1 MKTSI
6 KLFKVDKKY
15 LEKLTKDERKILPL
29 LIEAAKK
36 IDKVFSLQENYL
48 YKGANFYPHDATKRE
63 IEEAAKDSPKF
74 FSPFTVVK
82 RDAKGK
88 LIAID
93 YHVEYAKL
101 IAPIAKLLLQASKLS
116 KNESLRKYLT
126 TLSKALSNGT
136 YQEADIAWL
145 AAKGTNIDIIIGP
158 HERYLDKLF
167 FIKRAYQAN
176 VSIVDNDNTKKAKLV
191 RDILYNTIGP
201 RPHRTIPPTIVDVR
215 AERCLI
221 FSGFLSR
228 ALFTR
233 QHLPSDTQ
241 TTESY
246 GSRIVGYLSAID
258 LKFQKL
264 IWPIFNGVFEKN
276 FKKSYSKELLARG
289 NYFYVLLSA
298 IAQQLHRYRGSRH
311 RLRELFPIL
320 DEANCIVAGV
330 QHAKHLV
337 LKGVI
342 DQKELEAIM
351 INQICWIFS
360 EWVLFKKTNIRED
373 YLKGDA
379 LTLNFLIRQGALQER
394 EGISWPNFAKMFF
407 EMENLA
413 AIFTRFLEEGTY
425 LETQEFLSKYLSL
438 EPFKAFDKRLS
449 KIKPL

>member
-1 MKTSI
+1 MTSI
-6 KLFKVDKKY
+6 TTFKIDKQITNT
-15 LEKLTKDERKILPL
+15 LTANEKKILPL

-36 IDKVFSLQENYL
+36 IDKVFALQENSHYD
-48 YKGANFYPHDATKRE
+48 GANLYPHDVQRSE
-63 IEEAAKDSPKF
+63 IEEAARKDPRI
-74 FSPFTVVK
+74 FSPFTVVE
-82 RDAKGK
+82 RDKSGK

-93 YHVEYAKL
+93 YHQKYQRHL
-101 IAPIAKLLLQASKLS
+101 LPTTQLLQQAAKITQNKSL
-116 KNESLRKYLT
+116 KNYL
-126 TLSKALSNGT
+126 KATANALTNGS
-136 YQEADIAWL
+136 YQQADIAWL
-145 AAKGTNIDIIIGP
+145 AVKNTNLDVVIGP

-176 VSIVDNDNTKKAKLV
+176 VGIIDNDGTKKARLV
-191 RDILYNTIGP
+191 RDILYNTIGA
-201 RPHRTIPPTIVDVR
+201 RPHRIVPPSIVDVR

-246 GSRIVGYLSAID
+246 GSRIIGYLSAID

-264 IWPIFNGVFEKN
+264 IYPIFNAVFEKS
-276 FKKSYSKELLARG
+276 FKQSYPKELLARG

-320 DEANCIVAGV
+320 DEANCIVSGI

-379 LTLNFLIRQGALQER
+379 LTLNFLIKQGALQEK

-413 AIFTRFLEEGTY
+413 TIFTRFLEEGTY
-425 LETQEFLSKYLSL
+425 MEAQEFLSKYLSL
-438 EPFKAFDKRLS
+438 EPFKAFDKRLAN
-449 KIKPL
+449 IKPL